1 MKRGRSPLVE
11 DEGER
16 KKTDVGIK
24 LSQRERSIHPP
35 TTSAARVQWGPYLA
49 ERQWGTVR
57 EDRSTDGNCWSRVS
71 HDAAASTAYMSGED
85 GLFGVS
91 DQNCIMCT
99 AVALWNHND
108 PCLKERLFGLTN
120 PQGNHGED
128 VKELY
133 YYLDNN
139 PRHTYMKAL
148 YKYPQQTF
156 PYDQLI
162 AQNANRG
169 TDQPEYELL
178 DTRVFEDGRYWDVYV
193 EYAKMAEEDL
203 VCCVTVINQA
213 KTTEK
218 ILVMP
223 QVWFRNTWDDLS
235 IDAADSKPSLSLTAS
250 GSVLACSR
258 LLGQF
263 QVDFHADTPNSGEVL
278 FCNNETRP
286 GTEQH
291 GTEGLET
298 RTDTQQQNTEQ
309 SQNQEQCTEQSE
321 IQQHSTEQLKTNQQ
335 STEQLNTRQDTQ
347 QKTGQS
353 ETQPDVQQWST
364 EHLDSGFY
372 KDAFHRYIIHG
383 GSAAVNPGHC
393 GSKCADPYWLTVPPG
408 GEKKIYWSIQNSKSY
423 STLSVL
429 QMDDIINKRK
439 AETKIF
445 YAKLMSPKWSEEE
458 ESVAQQAVAGLLW
471 SKQFYLY
478 DVEKAINRLRGQDE
492 AGATSDDVPER
503 RVWNEGWQHINNS
516 DIIAMPDKWEFPWY
530 APWDLAFHVI
540 TYIRVDLDFCQQQL
554 ELFLKDR
561 YMKGDGQLPG
571 CEFNL
576 SDPNPPLHAW
586 ACLAVYRADEGDAED
601 FLSRCYRP
609 LTRNF
614 EWWVGRLSPD
624 NLYTGGG
631 FLGLDNISVID
642 RSNTPPGYT
651 LTQADGSAW
660 VALAALN
667 MADISLHVGVSQ
679 PSCFHQ
685 SKHFLD
691 IFLHIAVQ
699 MNRSVDDGGLW
710 HPGDQFYYDVLQHE
724 TELIPIRLK
733 SLVGLVSLFAAAVID
748 VPAAAAAVAERLEK
762 CTAKEKEHVYKMED
776 NRYYLSLVPKSRL
789 QHILQAVCDPDLFLS
804 PFGVRSLAKVY
815 EREPYSLVLEPDT
828 SAYTV
833 RYNPGESNS
842 DMFGGNSNWRGP
854 VWLCMNYLIV
864 ESLDTASEVYG
875 NTYRIEH
882 PTGSGHM
889 ASLADVA
896 ANVSERVVALFLP
909 GADGVRP
916 IHGSYT
922 QYYTRPGWRHLL
934 LFYEFFHAESGRGC
948 GASHQTGWTA
958 LVLEFLYRKHGC
970 RQAHQDKGVNS

>member
-1 MKRGRSPLVE
+1 MKRGRSSLVE
-11 DEGER
+11 DEQGR
-16 KKTDVGIK
+16 KKSDVGIK
-24 LSQRERSIHPP
+24 LSQRDWSIQPP

-57 EDRSTDGNCWSRVS
+57 EDKSTDGNCWSSVS
-71 HDAAASTAYMSGED
+71 HDAAARTAYMSGED

-91 DQNCIMCT
+91 DQNCIMCS

-108 PCLKERLFGLTN
+108 PCLKERLFGLTG

-139 PRHTYMKAL
+139 PGHTYMKAL
-148 YKYPQQTF
+148 YKYPQQIF
-156 PYDQLI
+156 PYDELI
-162 AQNANRG
+162 AQNASRG
-169 TDQPEYELL
+169 SDQPEYELL
-178 DTRVFEDGRYWDVYV
+178 DTGVFEDGRYWDVYV
-193 EYAKMAEEDL
+193 EYAKMAEEGL
-203 VCCVTVINQA
+203 LCCVTVINQA

-223 QVWFRNTWDDLS
+223 QMWFRNTWDDLS
-235 IDAADSKPSLSLTAS
+235 IDAVGSKPFFSLTAS
-250 GSVLACSR
+250 GSVEAGSH
-258 LLGQF
+258 LGKF
-263 QVDFHADTPNSGEVL
+263 QVDFHADTQNSGEVL

-286 GTEQH
+286 VTEQH
-291 GTEGLET
+291 GTEG
-298 RTDTQQQNTEQ
+298 TDTQQQSTEQ
-309 SQNQEQCTEQSE
+309 LQTQEESTEQSE
-321 IQQHSTEQLKTNQQ
+321 TKHQSTEQLKTLPDTPQQ
-335 STEQLNTRQDTQ
+335 TSV
-347 QKTGQS
+347 QS
-353 ETQPDVQQWST
+353 ETQHDVQQWST
-364 EHLDSGFY
+364 GHLHPGFF

-383 GSAAVNPGHC
+383 DSAAVNSDHC
-393 GSKCADPYWLTVPPG
+393 GSKCAAPYWLTVPSG
-408 GEKKIYWSIQNSKSY
+408 GHKKIYWSIQNSKSY

-429 QMDDIINKRK
+429 QMDDVINKRK

-478 DVEKAINRLRGQDE
+478 DVKKAINRLRGQDE
-492 AGATSDDVPER
+492 TGTIAEEVAKR
-503 RVWNEGWQHINNS
+503 RVWNKGWQHINNS

-540 TYIRVDLDFCQQQL
+540 TYIRIDIDFCKQQL
-554 ELFLKDR
+554 ELFLTDR

-571 CEFNL
+571 CEFNF

-586 ACLAVYRADEGDAED
+586 ACLSVYRAEDGNDED
-601 FLSRCYRP
+601 FLSRCYHP
-609 LTRNF
+609 LKRNF
-614 EWWVGRLSPD
+614 EWWMSCLSPD

-631 FLGLDNISVID
+631 FLGLDNISMID
-642 RSNTPPGYT
+642 RSSTPSGYK
-651 LTQADGSAW
+651 LMQADGSAW

-667 MADISLHVGVSQ
+667 MTEISLHMGVSQ

-685 SKHFLD
+685 SKQFID
-691 IFLHIAVQ
+691 VFLHIAVQ
-699 MNRSVDDGGLW
+699 MNRNFDDGGLW
-710 HPGDQFYYDVLQHE
+710 HSGDRFYYDVLQQE
-724 TELIPIRLK
+724 TKLIPIRLK
-733 SLVGLVSLFAAAVID
+733 SLVGLVSLFAVSVID
-748 VPAAAAAVAERLEK
+748 VPAAAAAVTERLEK
-762 CTAKEKEHVYKMED
+762 CTDKEKEHVYKMED
-776 NRYYLSLVPKSRL
+776 NRYYLSLIPKSRL
-789 QHILQAVCDPDLFLS
+789 QHILEAVCDPRLFLS

-828 SAYTV
+828 SPYTV
-833 RYNPGESNS
+833 QYTPGESNS

-882 PTGSGHM
+882 PTGSGEKV
-889 ASLADVA
+889 SLTDVA
-896 ANVSERVVALFLP
+896 SDVAERVVALFLP
-909 GADGVRP
+909 DADGVRP
-916 IHGSYT
+916 VHGSYT
-922 QYYTRPGWRHLL
+922 EYYTQPGWRHLL

-958 LVLEFLYRKHGC
+958 LVLEFLYRKHRC
-970 RQAHQDKGVNS
+970 RQAHEEKGVNS